1 MQSSLFLAIVA
12 IIFAI
17 FGIGLLVAPSEFM
30 AVYGLSFNAA
40 GVLIARVF
48 GTVVIGQAIIYWAA
62 RNAGWSDLLQAVL
75 YAGVISNALD
85 VILAYYGIS
94 IGVLNSM
101 GWALVVLHALF
112 TIGFAYFAFGKR

>member
-1 MQSSLFLAIVA
+1 MQRSLFLTIVA

-17 FGIGLLVAPSEFM
+17 FGIGQLVAPSEFM

-48 GTVVIGQAIIYWAA
+48 GTVVIGQAIVYWAA
-62 RNAGWSDLLQAVL
+62 RNAGSSDLMQAIL

-85 VILAYYGIS
+85 VIVAWYGIS
-94 IGVLNSM
+94 SGVLNSM
-101 GWALVVLHALF
+101 GWALVVLHALL
-112 TIGFAYFAFGKR
+112 TVGFGYFAFGKR